1 MSEYRELFDARGAP
15 YNLANRLFPEAR
27 AEEAE
32 RLLAH
37 CDVPDGA
44 RWLDVGAGGGYLA
57 ERAAAAAAGV
67 RRAEVVG
74 CDESPAFLAGARAY
88 ALRTVVE
95 YGRLPFSEGAFA
107 ATGCL
112 AVLHHTEEPL
122 DVLRE
127 MLRVTSR
134 GRRAAVGD
142 VRVGS
147 AAARFLNGFLDAHTE
162 AGHAGR
168 FYDPGVLS
176 SLLAAAGGRDVRS
189 EEVTVHWRFRERDDP
204 RRFFRELFGLVPKT
218 SNQEI
223 EAALADLGLSGAGK
237 AWTVPWTM
245 VFASAIR

>member
-1 MSEYRELFDARGAP
+1 M
-15 YNLANRLFPEAR
+15 
-27 AEEAE
+27 
-32 RLLAH
+32 
-37 CDVPDGA
+37 
-44 RWLDVGAGGGYLA
+44 
-57 ERAAAAAAGV
+57 
-67 RRAEVVG
+67 
-74 CDESPAFLAGARAY
+74 
-88 ALRTVVE
+88 ALRAVVE
-95 YGRLPFSEGAFA
+95 YGRLPFPDGAFA

-112 AVLHHTEEPL
+112 AVLHHAEEPR

-204 RRFFRELFGLVPKT
+204 RRFFRELFGLAPET
-218 SNQEI
+218 SDQEI
-223 EAALADLGLSGAGK
+223 EAALADLGLLGAGK
-237 AWTVPWTM
+237 AWTVPWSM